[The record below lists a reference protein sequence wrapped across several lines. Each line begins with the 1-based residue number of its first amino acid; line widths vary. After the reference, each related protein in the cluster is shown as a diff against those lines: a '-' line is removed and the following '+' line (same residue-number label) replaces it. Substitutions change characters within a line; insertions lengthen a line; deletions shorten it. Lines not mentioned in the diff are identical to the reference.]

1 MMRFALTVAVSLLAV
16 TPPAWAQQK
25 STATPAQSAAVAP
38 KPAPAPKTAPAPAP
52 AKIEGFRT
60 ARFGMAAADVR
71 KAIQADFGVSDNDIK
86 VEINPVQ
93 KTTALTIDV
102 KDLLPGTGLARV
114 SYLFGYKSNRL
125 FTVLVVWAHAFS
137 ADNSREVLV
146 DAANVLRA
154 HFESENFPRGIVVD
168 SALPDGSVLVFR
180 GMDAQG
186 RMVAL
191 AATAL
196 YTANPSGAGD
206 KAAPQ
211 PDPVLRLTYVEDPQH
226 PDVYTIKPG
235 EF

>member
-1 MMRFALTVAVSLLAV
+1 MT
-16 TPPAWAQQK
+16 
-25 STATPAQSAAVAP
+25 
-38 KPAPAPKTAPAPAP
+38 
-52 AKIEGFRT
+52 
-60 ARFGMAAADVR
+60 AADVR
-71 KAIQADFGVSDNDIK
+71 KAIQSDFGVSDNDIK

-93 KTTALTIDV
+93 KATALTIDV
-102 KDLLPGTGLARV
+102 KDLLPGAGVARV

-137 ADNSREVLV
+137 PDNTREVLI

-154 HFESENFPRGIVVD
+154 HFETENFPRGVVVD
-168 SALPDGSVLVFR
+168 SALSDGSVLVFR
-180 GMDAQG
+180 GIDAQG

-196 YTANPSGAGD
+196 YTANPAAGD
-206 KAAPQ
+206 KTAPQ

>member
-1 MMRFALTVAVSLLAV
+1 MMRFVSAATVSLLV
-16 TPPAWAQQK
+16 MISPSLAQQK
-25 STATPAQSAAVAP
+25 PAVAPLPSAAVAP
-38 KPAPAPKTAPAPAP
+38 KPAPAPSS
-52 AKIEGFRT
+52 AKLDGFRS
-60 ARFGMAAADVR
+60 ARFGMPATDVR
-71 KAIQADFGVSDNDIK
+71 NAIQTDFGISDSDIK

-93 KTTALTIDV
+93 KTTALSVDV
-102 KDLLPGTGLARV
+102 KDLLPGTGFARV

-137 ADNSREVLV
+137 PENTREVLV

-154 HFESENFPRGIVVD
+154 HFETEVFPKGVVID
-168 SALPDGSVLVFR
+168 TALPDGSVLVFR
-180 GMDAQG
+180 GIDAQG

-196 YTANPSGAGD
+196 YAENPTGAAD

>member
-1 MMRFALTVAVSLLAV
+1 MMRAVISAASGLVLLAM
-16 TPPAWAQQK
+16 PALAQPK
-25 STATPAQSAAVAP
+25 AT
-38 KPAPAPKTAPAPAP
+38 TAPAQPAAVVARPAP
-52 AKIEGFRT
+52 VAAPVTAKIDGFRT

-71 KAIQADFGVSDNDIK
+71 KAIQTDFGIGDSDVK

-93 KTTALTIDV
+93 KTTALTVDV
-102 KDLLPGTGLARV
+102 KDLLPGTGIARV

-125 FTVLVVWAHAFS
+125 FTVIVVWARAIGPE
-137 ADNSREVLV
+137 NTREVLV

-154 HFESENFPRGIVVD
+154 HFETEAFPKGVTID
-168 SALPDGSVLVFR
+168 AALPDGSVLVFR
-180 GMDAQG
+180 GIDAQG

-196 YTANPSGAGD
+196 YAGD
-206 KAAPQ
+206 PTGKTDKNAPPQ
-211 PDPVLRLTYVEDPQH
+211 PDPVLRLTYVEDPLH